1 MKKLLY
7 LFLVLPLIFSSCKKE
22 QGCTEILALNY
33 NIDADTDDGTCIYE
47 GCTDATAN
55 NYSAVA
61 SIDDGSCCKG
71 CTMAYETINGFDSA
85 ELDAIANGYGYEDFG
100 AFYIDEFLDGSD
112 GWESGEF
119 CGEDLIDAEDEEELE
134 DVDENGTMDFRV
146 YWDCQ

>member
-7 LFLVLPLIFSSCKKE
+7 LFLALPLIFSSCKKE
-22 QGCTEILALNY
+22 QGCTDFLAANY
-33 NIDADTDDGTCIYE
+33 YAAAEEDDGSCIYE

-61 SIDDGSCCKG
+61 SIDDGSCCKD

-85 ELDAIANGYGYEDFG
+85 ELDAIANGYGYADFG
-100 AFYIDEFLDGSD
+100 AFYIDEVLDGGD

-119 CGEDLIDAEDEEELE
+119 CDEDLKDAEDEEELE
-134 DVDENGTMDFRV
+134 DVDEDGTMDFRV
-146 YWDCQ
+146 YWDCK

>member
-22 QGCTEILALNY
+22 QGCTEISALNY

-55 NYSAVA
+55 NYSDVA
-61 SIDDGSCCKG
+61 SIDDGSCCKD
-71 CTMAYETINGFDSA
+71 CTLAYEIINGFDPA
-85 ELDAIANGYGYEDFG
+85 ELDAIANSYGYADFG
-100 AFYIDEFLDGSD
+100 TFYIEEMLDGGD
-112 GWESGEF
+112 EWESGEF
-119 CGEDLIDAEDEEELE
+119 CAEDLTDAEDEEELE

>member
-7 LFLVLPLIFSSCKKE
+7 LFLSLPLIFSSCKKE
-22 QGCTEILALNY
+22 QGCTAS
-33 NIDADTDDGTCIYE
+33 
-47 GCTDATAN
+47 

-61 SIDDGSCCKG
+61 SIDDGSCCKD

-85 ELDAIANGYGYEDFG
+85 ELDAIANDYGYADFG
-100 AFYIDEFLDGSD
+100 AFYTEEMD

-119 CGEDLIDAEDEEELE
+119 CGEDLKDAEDEEELE
-134 DVDENGTMDFRV
+134 DVDENGTTDLRV